1 MLQHSKTHD
10 STCWLEGKENKE
22 NKAFSELLWRGT
34 LDDEDE
40 WMLTQ
45 LRHCN
50 VRIAAE
56 RALLLLYTVS
66 NVHVIARVSL
76 LKDHSVLASE
86 TPGVILLLPH
96 SPQANTRAHRVQI
109 IFPLQ
114 GTRDLLFVAY
124 YQAIRE
130 GKFARA
136 EYWEGVLSE
145 QIRSLKEQL
154 LH

>member
-1 MLQHSKTHD
+1 MTAPADWKGRKTRKTKPFL
-10 STCWLEGKENKE
+10 SCCGAE
-22 NKAFSELLWRGT
+22 T

-66 NVHVIARVSL
+66 NGHVIARVSL

-136 EYWEGVLSE
+136 EY
-145 QIRSLKEQL
+145 
-154 LH
+154 